1 MIQLQEHEQLYT
13 NNLPVEKSE
22 RYDDLQLIQW
32 GKPMENSA
40 WGYYASFKI
49 GAEWIDKQEALVV
62 TVKRG
67 MEKIGGVI

>member
-1 MIQLQEHEQLYT
+1 MT
-13 NNLPVEKSE
+13 FNSFNG
-22 RYDDLQLIQW
+22 D
-32 GKPMENSA
+32 KPMENSA

-67 MEKIGGVI
+67 MEKIDFLRMFMNMLLL